1 MTESDA
7 RKMAVVGAIR
17 NPGLAEIIRGAL
29 AAEGI
34 ECRLEGEG
42 QAGLTGV
49 LPIRLWVLA
58 SELDRAREVVRQH
71 EVELD

>member
-7 RKMAVVGAIR
+7 RKMAVAGTIR
-17 NPGLAEIIRGAL
+17 NPSLAEIIRGAL

-34 ECRLEGEG
+34 ECRLEGKG
-42 QAGLTGV
+42 QAGLTGA
-49 LPIRLWVLA
+49 LPIRLRVLA
-58 SELDRAREVVRQH
+58 SELDRAREVIRQY

>member
-1 MTESDA
+1 MTVLG
-7 RKMAVVGAIR
+7 AVT

-34 ECRLEGEG
+34 DCRLEGEG

-58 SELDRAREVVRQH
+58 SDLDHARQVMRQQ